1 MNLEGRHAVVTGAAS
16 GIGHAVCEQLAHRG
30 VAAITAVD
38 LSEQVEDSVAALNA
52 AVGRPVATAH
62 RGDTSDGDFRRSV
75 FDAAVA
81 AHGPVTLCVP
91 AAGITLDGLAVKL
104 DRETGT
110 ADLYPQERFE
120 RTVAV
125 NLIAPVYWALESIRS
140 VVEDREARSAGR
152 WMPDEGMQG
161 AIVFIG
167 SVSSHGNV
175 GQLSYAACKA
185 GLDGARA
192 TLAMEAKKWGVRA
205 AIVHPGF
212 TDTPMVSAVPGE
224 VLEEHILPQ
233 IQIRRLLR
241 PEEIAETICFALSN
255 ASISGAVWADGGWHA
270 PA

>member
-1 MNLEGRHAVVTGAAS
+1 MKFEGRHALVTGAAS
-16 GIGHAVCEQLAHRG
+16 GIGYAVCRELIARG
-30 VAAITAVD
+30 VAAVTAVD
-38 LSEQVEDSVAALNA
+38 LSEQLDDSAAALNA
-52 AVGRPVATAH
+52 EAGRPVATPY
-62 RGDTSDGDFRRSV
+62 RGDTSDTDFRRSV
-75 FDAAVA
+75 FDDAVGK
-81 AHGPVTLCVP
+81 HGPVSLCVP

-104 DRETGT
+104 DRETGS
-110 ADLYPQERFE
+110 AKLYPQEKFE

-125 NLIAPVYWALESIRS
+125 NLIAPVYWALECIASI
-140 VVEDREARSAGR
+140 VEDREARSAGR

-175 GQLSYAACKA
+175 GQVSYAACKA

-192 TLAMEAKKWGVRA
+192 TLSMEAKKWGIRS

-233 IQIRRLLR
+233 VQIRRLLR

-255 ASISGAVWADGGWHA
+255 SSISGALWADGGWHT